1 MGVTAGQVR
10 EHRDGR
16 GQRSGKEVQGAGC
29 ASGVVGSSA
38 VALDLIWILMGW
50 TTNCTFGSTP
60 KKDGSQLGQ
69 KIDIP
74 GVCE

>member
-1 MGVTAGQVR
+1 M
-10 EHRDGR
+10 
-16 GQRSGKEVQGAGC
+16 QGAGC